1 MDMGVATVQFYSHAL
16 GRRTTYE
23 AILPDTGTGPFPVL
37 LQLHGLFDDHNSWI
51 HKSKLVH
58 YVSELQAIVIL
69 PDGGTSG
76 YLDWPTQPHERLNR
90 QLYETMI
97 VEDLWNEVHRN
108 FHVDDQKWAIGGLSM
123 GGYGAM
129 RLGLR
134 HPEKFASIWAHS
146 SAFVIGD
153 VVPALG
159 LAEIKDASLHEL
171 APKLKGRPDLPAI
184 AFDCG
189 TEDELIESNRDF
201 HQLLDEL
208 GIEHHYAEHPGGH
221 TWEYWDA
228 HILDALPQHERVL
241 GIKRER
247 LEW

>member
-1 MDMGVATVQFYSHAL
+1 MGVATVQFYSHAL